1 MIPRLLKPLLV
12 LSLFALQAWG
22 QDKSLFDIMD
32 SPLRPSS
39 SLAKTGG
46 FGVPGW
52 ILTRGFG
59 ECSLMQGGYFTF
71 GTDSASDP
79 KGLDGHCA
87 ILFGHPLAKTSFPL
101 VYIDGSWQKP
111 EAVFDPDSCEVVEGG
126 DSIAMRY
133 RKEGALQ
140 FTFTLFLEE
149 NGRTL
154 RVSSHIKNLDTVQ
167 HIFGLAFDADPALG
181 KNGDGMLVVA
191 GRRIGNDTVI
201 TEHNALTGV
210 IEVRE
215 RDGLYPGMRI
225 GLEFPGGSPSSLIA
239 SNWVDAIAD
248 PAPTYTPS
256 PIRSLYDLVLEMVWE
271 PATLQPLGDTSA
283 TFLLRQ
289 LTPDFGPN
297 VFLRWDL
304 PDHATLNHG
313 VLYPAELPTM
323 ITASTAGAGHSV
335 TMEIGGG
342 QGILGGT
349 GTTMATLGAGS
360 TAFIPRTMTL
370 NEIYQPA
377 VLSLPLA
384 CREGELLLDSL
395 VRRMYVPA
403 TPVSDTGLT
412 VTIDSLILSNLPNV
426 QAIFTTRRNS
436 TGGIVTGLTDRNVW
450 VYDNGARMTNAV
462 VSRDTT
468 GARKVDVVFVLDVTG
483 SMTDEIDGVKN
494 NIEEF
499 ADSMLANVQAFRLGM
514 VTFLDNIENV
524 YDFTSDVAVF
534 KANVAAQ
541 YAHGGDDW
549 PENSL
554 DALYQASEMSFAE
567 GANRMIIWIT
577 DAPYHE
583 TDSFTSRTRQE
594 VINRLLLSDITV
606 YCIGAPTEQTDWY
619 NPIVNATG
627 GSYYDIYG
635 NFRDIMLDI
644 TRHQSSGR
652 YVASYQ
658 APMGTSHTLTV
669 WVHYGGLGG
678 SDTNSF
684 STSSATA
691 THAGL
696 QVYPNPFNPTT
707 VVSGQWT
714 ADSEIRIVVFDLLGR
729 EVATLANGLYPA
741 GRHSFIFDANR
752 LASGTYFVRLEVR
765 SPQGKVLARDLSK
778 ILHIK

>member
-12 LSLFALQAWG
+12 LSLFALQTWG
-22 QDKSLFDIMD
+22 QDKTLFDITG
-32 SPLRPSS
+32 SPVRPSS
-39 SLAKTGG
+39 PLAKTAG

-59 ECSLMQGGYFTF
+59 ECSLMPGGYFTF
-71 GTDSASDP
+71 GTDSASDS
-79 KGLDGHCA
+79 KGLDGHCE

-101 VYIDGSWQKP
+101 ICIDGSWQKP
-111 EAVFDPDSCEVVEGG
+111 DAVFDPDSCEVTAGG
-126 DSIAMRY
+126 DSIALSY
-133 RKEGALQ
+133 RKGGALQ
-140 FTFTLFLEE
+140 FTFTLLLEE
-149 NGRTL
+149 NGNTL
-154 RVSSHIKNLDTVQ
+154 RVSSHIKNLDSVKHTC
-167 HIFGLAFDADPALG
+167 GLAFDADPALG
-181 KNGDGMLVVA
+181 KNGDGLLAIA
-191 GRRIGNDTVI
+191 GRSIPLDTIV
-201 TEHNALTGV
+201 TDRNALAGS

-225 GLEFPGGSPSSLIA
+225 GIEFPEGLPSSLIA
-239 SNWVDAIAD
+239 ANWADAIAD

-256 PIRSLYDLVLEMVWE
+256 PLRSLYDLVLEMVWE
-271 PATLQPLGDTSA
+271 PATLQPLEDTSA
-283 TFLLRQ
+283 TFVLRQ
-289 LTPDFGPN
+289 LTSDFGPN

-313 VLYPAELPTM
+313 VLYPAQLPTM
-323 ITASTAGAGHSV
+323 ITASTAGTGRSV

-349 GTTMATLGAGS
+349 GTTTATLGAAS

-377 VLSLPLA
+377 VLALPLV
-384 CREGELLLDSL
+384 CREGGLLLDSL

-403 TPVSDTGLT
+403 TPVSDTGLS
-412 VTIDSLILSNLPNV
+412 VTIDSLVLSNPPHV

-436 TGGIVTGLTDRNVW
+436 TGGIVTGLSDRNVW
-450 VYDNGARMTNAV
+450 VYDNAARVADAII
-462 VSRDTT
+462 SRDTT

-483 SMTDEIDGVKN
+483 SMAGEIDGVKN

-524 YDFTSDVAVF
+524 YDFTSDVSAF
-534 KANVAAQ
+534 KATVAAQ

-554 DALYQASEMSFAE
+554 DALYRASEMSFGE

-627 GSYYDIYG
+627 GTYYDIYG

-658 APMGTSHTLTV
+658 PLPGTSHTLTL

-678 SDTNSF
+678 SDTISF
-684 STSSATA
+684 GTSGATA
-691 THAGL
+691 TQAGL

-707 VVSGQWT
+707 VVSGQWK

-729 EVATLANGLYPA
+729 EVATLADGHFPA
-741 GRHSFIFDANR
+741 GRHSFIFNANR

-765 SPQGKVLARDLSK
+765 SPQGKLLARNMSK
-778 ILHIK
+778 ILHLK